1 MAENVAGDTVGANSL
16 ESKYYGD
23 VDSLEHG
30 GRNAAVGKCLP
41 NARDALLGREAPHT
55 YLVVAL
61 CDGLNQVPRC
71 MMDEP
76 RRFMRNENRSIH
88 WGPLASS

>member
-1 MAENVAGDTVGANSL
+1 MAKNVASDTVGANSL

-61 CDGLNQVPRC
+61 CDGSNQVLWR
-71 MMDEP
+71 MVDEP
-76 RRFMRNENRSIH
+76 CGFMRNENRSIH
-88 WGPLASS
+88 